1 MTPLTRRDFVLASA
15 SAVVAG
21 GLAPVPSRAAPAPR
35 VWTFDNLGTV
45 GGRPL
50 RVEGAPKLVEGPG
63 GPALAFDGRSDA
75 LFIDEHPLAGAAT
88 FTFEAVF
95 RPDGGAFEQ
104 RWFHLE
110 SDEQP
115 PAAPGKGSTR
125 MLFEIRV
132 VQDAWYLDAFMTGP
146 GYRQAMMVPE
156 KLHPVGRWYHVAQT
170 YDGSAYRSF
179 VDGELQM
186 EVAMPFTPQG
196 PGRAAVGVRMNRLDY
211 FHGAIREARFT
222 HAALPPAQFSRPS
235 LR

>member
-1 MTPLTRRDFVLASA
+1 
-15 SAVVAG
+15 
-21 GLAPVPSRAAPAPR
+21 
-35 VWTFDNLGTV
+35 
-45 GGRPL
+45 
-50 RVEGAPKLVEGPG
+50 
-63 GPALAFDGRSDA
+63 
-75 LFIDEHPLAGAAT
+75 
-88 FTFEAVF
+88 
-95 RPDGGAFEQ
+95 
-104 RWFHLE
+104 
-110 SDEQP
+110 
-115 PAAPGKGSTR
+115 